1 MTVAGVLVRG
11 GGGGSQMIGDLVG
24 VGMTR
29 GGGGGSQMTGVLS
42 RVGVIDGGGAG
53 SQMIGLRGGMGVAVR
68 GGGAGSQ
75 ITGGQQRVVAAPP
88 DMTSNAKMVFCESFD
103 NLCQGIIATSI
114 FRRMKTAHP

>member
-11 GGGGSQMIGDLVG
+11 GGGGSKMIGDLVG
-24 VGMTR
+24 VGVTR
-29 GGGGGSQMTGVLS
+29 GGGG
-42 RVGVIDGGGAG
+42 G

-88 DMTSNAKMVFCESFD
+88 DMTINAKMVFCESFD